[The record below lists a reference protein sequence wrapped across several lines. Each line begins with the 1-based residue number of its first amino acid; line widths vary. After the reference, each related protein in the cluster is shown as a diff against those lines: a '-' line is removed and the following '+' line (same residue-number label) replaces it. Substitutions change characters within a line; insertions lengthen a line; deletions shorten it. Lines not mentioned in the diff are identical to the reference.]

1 MRLGFRKEQ
10 IPWVMAA
17 GRAALGPVLIVGDKC
32 GWSGVGLAA
41 LVVTAL
47 VSDIFDGVLA
57 RKWHCDTAAVRL
69 FDSMADTFFYLCVG
83 LALWL
88 GQPQMWRQNAGLL
101 MAVLAMEAMNWGLA
115 IAKFGKPASYHS
127 YVAKTWGVVLATA
140 VVAAFVA
147 GHSNPLI
154 PVALAIGVASN
165 LEGMVMSAMLPVW
178 RRDVKTLRVAWR
190 LRTEL
195 VGVTRTPLPS
205 FSL

>member
-69 FDSMADTFFYLCVG
+69 FDSIYG
-83 LALWL
+83 
-88 GQPQMWRQNAGLL
+88 GQ
-101 MAVLAMEAMNWGLA
+101 
-115 IAKFGKPASYHS
+115 
-127 YVAKTWGVVLATA
+127 
-140 VVAAFVA
+140 
-147 GHSNPLI
+147 
-154 PVALAIGVASN
+154 
-165 LEGMVMSAMLPVW
+165 
-178 RRDVKTLRVAWR
+178 
-190 LRTEL
+190 
-195 VGVTRTPLPS
+195 
-205 FSL
+205 